1 MSLLNITVVQKMI
14 LSFWNICRYKQ
25 SSEED
30 NENNFFFNENYNWT
44 DREGY
49 THMLQVETILLEPEL
64 NTDQSASMAGS
75 DKAKRRKQ
83 ERFHT

>member
-1 MSLLNITVVQKMI
+1 MQ
-14 LSFWNICRYKQ
+14 F
-25 SSEED
+25 SEED

-75 DKAKRRKQ
+75 DKAKTFIKRREQ